1 MSSEKDG
8 DPSSA
13 ETGFVC
19 GIEAS
24 ALLNC
29 VASKQYS
36 EAKCK
41 PLLQKLRACIEKKV
55 RTHNL
60 TIRHSTRR
68 VSTCKAS
75 CRKWSSLVCSLRKV
89 LLARRLRKAK
99 KGLTSSI
106 CSLTSTANH

>member
-1 MSSEKDG
+1 MSSEKEG
-8 DPSSA
+8 EPSSA

-41 PLLQKLRACIEKKV
+41 PLLQKLRACIEKKA
-55 RTHNL
+55 RMS
-60 TIRHSTRR
+60 ISCHSILQY
-68 VSTCKAS
+68 VAPY
-75 CRKWSSLVCSLRKV
+75 SLADLRAESRQV
-89 LLARRLRKAK
+89 
-99 KGLTSSI
+99 
-106 CSLTSTANH
+106 

>member
-1 MSSEKDG
+1 MSDNDKND
-8 DPSSA
+8 SSTV

-41 PLLQKLRACIEKKV
+41 PLLQKLRTCIEKKV
-55 RTHNL
+55 RKLGSFKIAAQHRP
-60 TIRHSTRR
+60 I
-68 VSTCKAS
+68 
-75 CRKWSSLVCSLRKV
+75 
-89 LLARRLRKAK
+89 
-99 KGLTSSI
+99 
-106 CSLTSTANH
+106 

>member
-1 MSSEKDG
+1 MSSEKEG
-8 DPSSA
+8 DTPSA
-13 ETGFVC
+13 EPGFAC

-55 RTHNL
+55 GQ
-60 TIRHSTRR
+60 
-68 VSTCKAS
+68 
-75 CRKWSSLVCSLRKV
+75 
-89 LLARRLRKAK
+89 RLPR
-99 KGLTSSI
+99 
-106 CSLTSTANH
+106 